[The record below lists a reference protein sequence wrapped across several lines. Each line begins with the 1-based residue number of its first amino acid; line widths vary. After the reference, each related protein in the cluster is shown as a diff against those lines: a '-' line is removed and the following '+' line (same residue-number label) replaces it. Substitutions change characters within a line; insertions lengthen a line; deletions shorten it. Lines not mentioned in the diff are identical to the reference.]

1 MGERTGIA
9 WTDCTWNPVRGCS
22 RISRGCERCYA
33 EKIAA
38 RFSDVGKPFHGFA
51 SIGQRKGAHG
61 WTGKV
66 ELVPEK
72 LEEPLHWRK
81 PRRVFVNS
89 MSDLFH
95 EKLSLEEIAAV
106 FGVMA
111 VTPHLTYQILTKR
124 PARMLGWFRE
134 MGITARRYSERGEVN
149 ECHRRAWQAGNEEVA
164 VATSRPA
171 SVPWPLPNVWLGVSV
186 EDQKTA
192 DERIPLLLEV
202 PAAVRFVSYE
212 PALGPVR
219 FDRIATEELGRLDAL
234 RGFHFVDGHNEPIS
248 TPRLNWLIVGGE
260 SGPKARPFDIAWARS
275 VVAQCKAAGVACF
288 VKQLGARPIPLT
300 PMRLPSFD
308 AVTGRRH
315 RGWIEYGHHAI
326 SDPAGAD
333 PAEWPEDLR
342 VREFPRLR
350 QEEGR

>member
-9 WTDCTWNPVRGCS
+9 WTDCTWNPIRGCS
-22 RISRGCERCYA
+22 RVSEGCRNCYA

-95 EKLSLEEIAAV
+95 EKLSNEDIASV
-106 FGVMA
+106 FGVMGFC
-111 VTPHLTYQILTKR
+111 PHLTFQVLTKR
-124 PARMLGWFRE
+124 PERMKAWFAWLAGKDRPRE
-134 MGITARRYSERGEVN
+134 LWRIPPALYLPANVV
-149 ECHRRAWQAGNEEVA
+149 VA
-164 VATSRPA
+164 PED
-171 SVPWPLPNVWLGVSV
+171 WPLPNVWLGVSV
-186 EDQKTA
+186 EDQA
-192 DERIPLLLEV
+192 AAVARIPILLDT

-212 PALGPVR
+212 PSLGPVR
-219 FDRIATEELGRLDAL
+219 FDRLATADLGRLDAL
-234 RGFHFVDGHNEPIS
+234 RGCHFVDGRNEPLP
-248 TPRLNWLIVGGE
+248 TPRIDWLIVGGE
-260 SGPKARPFDIAWARS
+260 SGPTARPFDIAWARS
-275 VVAQCKAAGVACF
+275 VVEQCKAAGVACF
-288 VKQLGARPIPLT
+288 VKQVGANPVPLA
-300 PMRLPSFD
+300 PMRLPSYN
-308 AVTGRRH
+308 ALTGRRH
-315 RGWIEYGHHAI
+315 RGWLEDGPHAI

-333 PAEWPEDLR
+333 PSEWPEDLR
-342 VREFPRLR
+342 VREFPR
-350 QEEGR
+350 